1 MRTTTYITWETIAT
15 RKKYKASVFDEI
27 YENFKSSLENFY
39 KTVVIENRQGYH
51 SLLCSLGECIDG
63 NTQLFSAIIDIS
75 DDSITIRLIADN
87 WRVLEPVTEYS
98 KNILQRVR

>member
-15 RKKYKASVFDEI
+15 REKSNASVFDEI

-39 KTVVIENRQGYH
+39 KTAVIENRQGYH
-51 SLLCSLGECIDG
+51 SLLCSLEECIDG
-63 NTQLFSAIIDIS
+63 STQLFSSIIDIS

>member
-1 MRTTTYITWETIAT
+1 MRTTTYITWETTAT
-15 RKKYKASVFDEI
+15 RKKSKASVFDKI

-39 KTVVIENRQGYH
+39 KTVVIETRQGYH
-51 SLLCSLGECIDG
+51 SLLCSLRECIDG
-63 NTQLFSAIIDIS
+63 STQLFRAMIDIS

-87 WRVLEPVTEYS
+87 WHVLDPVTEYS

>member
-15 RKKYKASVFDEI
+15 REKSNASVFDEI

-39 KTVVIENRQGYH
+39 KTVVIENRQGYQ
-51 SLLCSLGECIDG
+51 SLFCSFVACIDG
-63 NTQLFSAIIDIS
+63 NTQLFSAIIVTS
-75 DDSITIRLIADN
+75 DDSITVRLIANN

>member
-1 MRTTTYITWETIAT
+1 MRMTPYITWETTVT
-15 RKKYKASVFDEI
+15 REKSNASVFDEI
-27 YENFKSSLENFY
+27 YENFKSSLEKFY
-39 KTVVIENRQGYH
+39 KAAVIEDRQGYH
-51 SLLCSLGECIDG
+51 SLFCSSEECIDG
-63 NTQLFSAIIDIS
+63 STQLFSAIIDIS